1 MFSFL
6 RAAAAIAVTLSLSS
20 GGHAIA
26 QIARDGRYLYD
37 QSGDRFYIK
46 GVAYQEQGAV
56 LANSNAPFSEPST
69 FIDPLANGTACA
81 RDLPYL
87 KQLGVNTIRVYS
99 VNASLNH
106 DSCMQALSGAGIYTI
121 IDLSLPVNG
130 SIDRDSPA
138 WTTNLLDLY
147 IDTINAFSGYDNVL
161 AYNVGNEV
169 VTSPNETAAATFI
182 KAAARDVRAY
192 LHSKSLSTLIGYA
205 AIDGD
210 DSWIVPLATY
220 LSCDPSN
227 NNSNSTAI
235 DLFGLNN
242 YEWCGTS
249 TFQASYAGKTGDFA
263 GYNVVAYFSEYGC
276 NSPSPRVWT
285 EVPALFGTQAVP
297 VWSGGVAF
305 SYFPAESDQGEF
317 GMVNISTDGTT
328 VTPNTDFTNLAAMYN
343 QVSFINTP
351 ALSAAPSALYP
362 SCPGQN
368 SSFLASTT
376 LPPTP
381 SDSACQCLE
390 ASLSCQFNP
399 QVANTTGIVGPL
411 LDTAC
416 SLLGSAGGSCS
427 PISANGTSGV
437 YGEVSSCDPSTMLS
451 FVMSEYFEANKR
463 NAQACSFSGNG
474 TVNAKA
480 STASSASQVA
490 SSCLST
496 ATGTFV
502 PTAPSS
508 VSPGS
513 TTGSGSK
520 SGSTHGAATAVV
532 VGDVRALLGVF
543 LMFAI
548 SSVAGGLL
556 SLA

>member
-1 MFSFL
+1 
-6 RAAAAIAVTLSLSS
+6 
-20 GGHAIA
+20 
-26 QIARDGRYLYD
+26 
-37 QSGDRFYIK
+37 
-46 GVAYQEQGAV
+46 
-56 LANSNAPFSEPST
+56 
-69 FIDPLANGTACA
+69 
-81 RDLPYL
+81 
-87 KQLGVNTIRVYS
+87 
-99 VNASLNH
+99 
-106 DSCMQALSGAGIYTI
+106 
-121 IDLSLPVNG
+121 
-130 SIDRDSPA
+130 
-138 WTTNLLDLY
+138 
-147 IDTINAFSGYDNVL
+147 
-161 AYNVGNEV
+161 
-169 VTSPNETAAATFI
+169 
-182 KAAARDVRAY
+182 
-192 LHSKSLSTLIGYA
+192 
-205 AIDGD
+205 
-210 DSWIVPLATY
+210 
-220 LSCDPSN
+220 
-227 NNSNSTAI
+227 
-235 DLFGLNN
+235 
-242 YEWCGTS
+242 
-249 TFQASYAGKTGDFA
+249 
-263 GYNVVAYFSEYGC
+263 
-276 NSPSPRVWT
+276 
-285 EVPALFGTQAVP
+285 
-297 VWSGGVAF
+297 
-305 SYFPAESDQGEF
+305 
-317 GMVNISTDGTT
+317 MVNISTDGTT

-437 YGEVSSCDPSTMLS
+437 YGEVSSCDPCEPTCLISLSLIDTSMTATMLS